1 MAMYLCLTGEMIDAQ
16 EALRIGLVQ
25 RVVPAADLL
34 VEARRIATAIATK
47 APLAVAATKRA
58 LVEGASLPLADGLA
72 LEARLFGAMAATAD
86 FREGTQAFL
95 DKRRAEFSG
104 R

>member
-1 MAMYLCLTGEMIDAQ
+1 
-16 EALRIGLVQ
+16 
-25 RVVPAADLL
+25 
-34 VEARRIATAIATK
+34 
-47 APLAVAATKRA
+47 VAATKRA